1 MTRFYAD
8 PVPWAPII
16 KPFKTDIRENIMC
29 NTKKDLPFKTIP
41 VDEAVGTTLAHDMT
55 EIIPGKSK
63 GPAFKKGHKVTS
75 GDVCRLMRMG
85 KNNLFVLDLEDNQV
99 HEDDAVNELAAALA
113 GPGVVFSGSPSEG
126 KLELRAAYPGLLKVN
141 IDALTEFNMIE
152 DVMCASIH
160 NNTSVKTNTSLAA
173 TRAIPLVIQKDELDK
188 AITLAKKHYPIFS
201 VKMFNPLKIRLII
214 TGNEVYK
221 GLIKDKFKAIVKE
234 KAVALGA
241 TLEEAIILPDDEKMI
256 SQQINTYLEKETDL
270 IITTGGMSVDPD
282 DVTRAG
288 IENSGFEQTMYS
300 SGVAPGAMFLL
311 GYHKKTSIM
320 GLPACGLFHRITIFD
335 LILPRLLAGEKPDKR
350 DLAKLSHGGL
360 CMNCKTCTFPACS
373 FGKTG

>member
-1 MTRFYAD
+1 
-8 PVPWAPII
+8 
-16 KPFKTDIRENIMC
+16 MC
-29 NTKKDLPFKTIP
+29 NAKKILPFRTIP
-41 VDEAVGTTLAHDMT
+41 VDKAVGSTLAHDMT
-55 EIIPGKSK
+55 EIIPGESK

-85 KNNLFVLDLEDNQV
+85 KNNLYVLDLKADQV

-141 IDALTEFNMIE
+141 IEALTEFNMIE
-152 DVMCASIH
+152 DVMCAAIH
-160 NNTSVKTNTSLAA
+160 NNTSVQTNHSLAA
-173 TRAIPLVIQKDELDK
+173 TRAIPLVIPKGELER
-188 AITLAKKHYPIFS
+188 AVALAQKHYPIFS

-221 GLIKDKFKAIVKE
+221 GLIKDRFYDIVKKKVE
-234 KAVALGA
+234 TLGA
-241 TLEEAIILPDDEKMI
+241 TLEESVILPDDEELI
-256 SQQINTYLEKETDL
+256 SQQINTYLAKETDL

-288 IENSGFEQTMYS
+288 IENSGFEQTIYS

-311 GYHKKTSIM
+311 GYHKNTTIM

-335 LILPRLLAGEKPDKR
+335 LILPRLMAGEKVTQR
-350 DLAKLSHGGL
+350 HLAELSHGGL
-360 CMNCKTCTFPACS
+360 CLNCETCRFPACS